1 MLDTLY
7 FKIWVKTILIHI
19 FRQLED
25 KARRLK
31 LQQQSGNKQ
40 QPTALQPKGQVKR
53 SDALQSKPGT
63 QIKITRTPS
72 GGVEF
77 TTVPSS
83 TSSVTVQETTSSSS
97 HHGHSP
103 QGHHGHPPQGHH
115 HGHPHGRPQM
125 QQQPQEP
132 PRPSVPSKT
141 GAPMVTIRR
150 IETPNSEPMVTISM
164 ANNNK
169 NNGSTGNGTAG
180 NQNKEDKLLY
190 TLVNGQAM
198 RTPEAPSDLLPNAKL
213 VENLSKKQKKKL
225 KKQGKLQNE
234 LQQLPSVSC
243 NPVVPGSNP
252 SFVPPPQVTP
262 SSTPNSAPAR
272 TAVAPQRPPLPL
284 DAQGKVD
291 LERLQLPPGI
301 RYVFT

>member
-1 MLDTLY
+1 MYTL
-7 FKIWVKTILIHI
+7 KIRVKTILIYI

-25 KARRLK
+25 EARRLK

-40 QPTALQPKGQVKR
+40 QPAGLQPKGQVKR

-83 TSSVTVQETTSSSS
+83 SSSVTVQETTSSSS
-97 HHGHSP
+97 HHGH
-103 QGHHGHPPQGHH
+103 PPQGHP
-115 HGHPHGRPQM
+115 HGHHHGRPQM

-169 NNGSTGNGTAG
+169 NNGTGNGTAG

-234 LQQLPSVSC
+234 QQQLPSVSC
-243 NPVVPGSNP
+243 NPVAAP

-301 RYVFT
+301 RYVIT